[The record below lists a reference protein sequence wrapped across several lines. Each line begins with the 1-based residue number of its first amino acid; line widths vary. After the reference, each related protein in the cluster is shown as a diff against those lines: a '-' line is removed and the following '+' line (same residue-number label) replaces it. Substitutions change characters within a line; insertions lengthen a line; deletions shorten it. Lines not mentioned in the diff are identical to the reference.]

1 MGISIKIL
9 HCNNSIWRTA
19 YVRPIFKGGDA
30 TSINNYRPI
39 SLTCT
44 CCKLM
49 ESIINDQLVDYL
61 FTNDLITKHQHGF
74 IKRRSTCTQLLES
87 FQDWTLALNDKKCLD
102 VLYLDFSR
110 AFDTLV
116 HSKLLHKLRSYGV
129 QHELLNWIE
138 SFLSGRSQRVLI
150 DGHLS
155 FSANVTSG
163 IGQGSILGPS
173 FFVLFINDITDCFDA
188 LSTCKLYADDV
199 KLYTSF
205 NHHLGPDS
213 LLSSLAKV
221 QQWAI
226 DWQLK
231 LNPLKCSVL
240 HLGPRNPKNTYVIDD
255 KILNSPDVVR
265 DLGIVYDSKLSF
277 NVYIDYIV
285 SKAYQ
290 RVNLIFRSF
299 YSRDPK
305 ILKLAYNTY
314 VKPILEY
321 CTSVWSPF
329 LIKDIDRIE
338 GVQRYF
344 TRRVFYKNE
353 FSYND
358 RLFLLDMEALNVR
371 RVETDLTMYYK
382 VINGLNDLNP
392 SDLFCIFSQFEFI
405 NKRTLS

>member
-1 MGISIKIL
+1 M
-9 HCNNSIWRTA
+9 
-19 YVRPIFKGGDA
+19 
-30 TSINNYRPI
+30 
-39 SLTCT
+39 
-44 CCKLM
+44 
-49 ESIINDQLVDYL
+49 
-61 FTNDLITKHQHGF
+61 
-74 IKRRSTCTQLLES
+74 
-87 FQDWTLALNDKKCLD
+87 
-102 VLYLDFSR
+102 DFSR
-110 AFDTLV
+110 AVDSLV

-138 SFLSGRSQRVLI
+138 SFFSGRSQRVLI

-163 IGQGSILGPS
+163 IGQGSILGLS
-173 FFVLFINDITDCFDA
+173 FFVLFINDITNCFDA

-205 NHHLGPDS
+205 NHHSGPDS
-213 LLSSLAKV
+213 LLASLAKV

-240 HLGPRNPKNTYVIDD
+240 HLGSRNPKNKYVIDD
-255 KILNSPDVVR
+255 KIRKSPDFVR
-265 DLGIVYDSKLSF
+265 DLGIAYDCKLSF
-277 NVYIDYIV
+277 NVYIDSIV

-314 VKPILEY
+314 VRPILEY

-329 LIKDIDRIE
+329 LMKDIDRIE
-338 GVQRYF
+338 GVQR
-344 TRRVFYKNE
+344 
-353 FSYND
+353 
-358 RLFLLDMEALNVR
+358 LFHPSSLL
-371 RVETDLTMYYK
+371 
-382 VINGLNDLNP
+382 
-392 SDLFCIFSQFEFI
+392 
-405 NKRTLS
+405 